1 MAQKKKNL
9 WWEVFKLVY
18 LSPIQDFLNEL
29 RKPKE
34 NEEV

>member
-1 MAQKKKNL
+1 MAKKKKNL
-9 WWEVFKLVY
+9 LWETIKLVY
-18 LSPIQDFLNEL
+18 LSPIQDFFNEL